1 MLKTL
6 RHAWK
11 APELRSKMLFTLL
24 IVIIFRIGAYLP
36 VPFLDA
42 GALGALIDD
51 SGSIMNILD
60 TFSGGALSQGSLF
73 ALAIQPYINA
83 SIIMQLLTYAL
94 PPLENLSKEG
104 ETGRKKI
111 QLITSIV
118 ALAISVA
125 MSYAYYATMRNLN
138 AVTMFSGNT
147 FANVFVAVII
157 IASFTAGAQLVVWL
171 GNRINE
177 RGLGNGISIILF
189 TGIISR
195 GPSAIFNM
203 FIAAQA
209 DQSLYIA
216 IFFIGVFFVAM
227 IGFIVFMNESE
238 RRIPVQYAKRVV
250 GRKQYGGQSSFI
262 PIKIAMS
269 GVMPIIFAM
278 ALMSFPSTIALFI
291 PRPEAVNGVELTF
304 LQKLYAGFLDFFNY
318 TTPWYAILYFL
329 LIIAFNFFYVSMQ
342 YDPTKIANQLRQN
355 NGGIPGIRP
364 GKPTADYIKKVLSKI
379 TIVGA
384 FFLGVIAIVP
394 ILTGVFV
401 TQIRISMGGTTIL
414 IIVSV
419 ILETIRMLESQ
430 MMMRHHK
437 GFLE

>member
-1 MLKTL
+1 MLKVL
-6 RHAWK
+6 RDAWK
-11 APELRSKMLFTLL
+11 QADLRRKILFTLL
-24 IVIIFRIGAYLP
+24 IVVIFRLGAFVP
-36 VPFLDA
+36 VPFLDPSALQTMLA
-42 GALGALIDD
+42 GG
-51 SGSIMNILD
+51 GSIMNILD
-60 TFSGGALSQGSLF
+60 TFSGGALSQGSIF

-104 ETGRKKI
+104 ESGRKKI
-111 QLITSIV
+111 QFITSLV
-118 ALAISVA
+118 ALAIAIV
-125 MSYAYYATMRNLN
+125 MSYAYYITMRNLG
-138 AVTMFSGNT
+138 AVTQFEDGFSNI
-147 FANVFVAVII
+147 FVMVII
-157 IASFTAGAQLVVWL
+157 IASFTTGAQLVVWL

-189 TGIISR
+189 TGILSR
-195 GPSAIFNM
+195 GPAAIFNM
-203 FIAAQA
+203 FEAANA
-209 DQSLYIA
+209 DKTLYIA
-216 IFFIGVFFVAM
+216 LFFVLVFFILMVA
-227 IGFIVFMNESE
+227 FIVFMNESE

-250 GRKQYGGQSSFI
+250 GRKQFGGQTSFI

-278 ALMSFPSTIALFI
+278 AVMSFPTTIEMFIKPDYTST
-291 PRPEAVNGVELTF
+291 TF
-304 LQKLYAGFLDFFNY
+304 WDKFYVGFLNFFNY
-318 TTPWYAILYFL
+318 QTPWYAILYFL
-329 LIIAFNFFYVSMQ
+329 LIVAFNFFYVSMQ
-342 YDPTKIANQLRQN
+342 YDPTKISNQLRQN

-364 GKPTADYIKKVLSKI
+364 GKPTADYIKRVLGKI

-394 ILTGVFV
+394 ILTGVFIK
-401 TQIRISMGGTTIL
+401 TIQISMGGTTIL

-419 ILETIRMLESQ
+419 ILETVRMLESQ

>member
-1 MLKTL
+1 ML
-6 RHAWK
+6 
-11 APELRSKMLFTLL
+11 E
-24 IVIIFRIGAYLP
+24 G
-36 VPFLDA
+36 
-42 GALGALIDD
+42 G
-51 SGSIMNILD
+51 GSIMNILD

-104 ETGRKKI
+104 ESGRKKI
-111 QLITSIV
+111 QFITSIV
-118 ALAISVA
+118 ALVIAMV
-125 MSYAYYATMRNLN
+125 MSYAYYITMRNLG
-138 AVTMFSGNT
+138 AVTRFDDGFSNI
-147 FANVFVAVII
+147 FVMVII
-157 IASFTAGAQLVVWL
+157 IASFTTGAQLVVWL

-189 TGIISR
+189 TGILSR

-203 FIAAQA
+203 FEAANA
-209 DQSLYIA
+209 DKTLYIA
-216 IFFIGVFFVAM
+216 LFFVLVVFILMVA
-227 IGFIVFMNESE
+227 FIVFMNESE

-250 GRKQYGGQSSFI
+250 GRKQFGGQTSFI
-262 PIKIAMS
+262 PVKIAMS

-278 ALMSFPSTIALFI
+278 AVMSFPSTIEMFI
-291 PRPEAVNGVELTF
+291 KPDYESTGF
-304 LQKLYAGFLDFFNY
+304 WDKFYIGFLNFFNY
-318 TTPWYAILYFL
+318 QTPWYAILYFL
-329 LIIAFNFFYVSMQ
+329 LIVAFNFFYVSMQ
-342 YDPTKIANQLRQN
+342 YDPTKISNQLRQN

-364 GKPTADYIKKVLSKI
+364 GKPTADYIKRVLSKI

-394 ILTGVFV
+394 ILTGVFIK
-401 TQIRISMGGTTIL
+401 TIQISLGGTTIL

-419 ILETIRMLESQ
+419 ILETVRMLESQ

>member
-1 MLKTL
+1 MLQTL
-6 RHAWK
+6 RDAWHTREIRK
-11 APELRSKMLFTLL
+11 KILFTLF
-24 IVIIFRIGAYLP
+24 IVIIFRIGAFLP

-42 GALGALIDD
+42 SAIAGMLEG
-51 SGSIMNILD
+51 GGTIMNILD

-73 ALAIQPYINA
+73 ALSIQPYINA

-111 QLITSIV
+111 QFITSIV
-118 ALAISVA
+118 ALVIAVV
-125 MSYAYYATMRNLN
+125 MSYAYYMTMRGLS
-138 AVTMFSGNT
+138 AVTMFEGT
-147 FANVFVAVII
+147 FANVVVAII
-157 IASFTAGAQLVVWL
+157 IVASFTAGAQLVIWL

-177 RGLGNGISIILF
+177 AGLGSGISILLF

-195 GPSAIFNM
+195 GPSAIFAM
-203 FIAAQA
+203 FEAANA
-209 DQSLYIA
+209 DKTLYIA
-216 IFFIGVFFVAM
+216 LFFVLVFFIVMV
-227 IGFIVFMNESE
+227 GFIVFMNDSE
-238 RRIPVQYAKRVV
+238 RRIPVTYAKRVV
-250 GRKQYGGQSSFI
+250 GRKQYGGQSSYI

-278 ALMSFPSTIALFI
+278 AVMSFPSTIEMFI
-291 PRPEAVNGVELTF
+291 KPNPTSEAF
-304 LQKLYAGFLDFFNY
+304 WDRFYIGFLNFFNY
-318 TTPWYAILYFL
+318 NTPWYAPLYFV
-329 LIIAFNFFYVSMQ
+329 LIVAFNFFYVSMQ
-342 YDPTKIANQLRQN
+342 YDPLKIANQLRTS

-364 GKPTADYIKKVLSKI
+364 GKPTADYIKRVLGKI

-394 ILTGVFV
+394 ILTGVFI

-419 ILETIRMLESQ
+419 ILETIRMLQSQ

>member
-1 MLKTL
+1 MLKVL
-6 RHAWK
+6 RDAWK
-11 APELRSKMLFTLL
+11 QVDLRRKILFTLL
-24 IVIIFRIGAYLP
+24 IVVIFRLGAFVP
-36 VPFLDA
+36 VPFLDPA
-42 GALGALIDD
+42 ALSTMLEGG
-51 SGSIMNILD
+51 GSIMNILD
-60 TFSGGALSQGSLF
+60 TFSGGALSQGSIF

-111 QLITSIV
+111 QLITGFV
-118 ALAISVA
+118 ALGIAIV
-125 MSYAYYATMRNLN
+125 MSYAYYVTMLNLG
-138 AVTMFSGNT
+138 AVTRFEDQFSNI
-147 FANVFVAVII
+147 FVAVII
-157 IASFTAGAQLVVWL
+157 IASFTTGAQLVVWL

-177 RGLGNGISIILF
+177 SGIGNGISIILF

-195 GPSAIFNM
+195 GPAAIFNM
-203 FIAAQA
+203 FEAAQA
-209 DQSLYIA
+209 DQTLYIA
-216 IFFIGVFFVAM
+216 LFFVLLFFVLM
-227 IGFIVFMNESE
+227 VGFIVFMNESE

-250 GRKQYGGQSSFI
+250 GRKQYGGQTSYI
-262 PIKIAMS
+262 PVKIAMS

-278 ALMSFPSTIALFI
+278 AVMSFPQTLEMFI
-291 PRPEAVNGVELTF
+291 KPKPESDAFWDQFYV
-304 LQKLYAGFLDFFNY
+304 GFLNFFNY
-318 TTPWYAILYFL
+318 QSAWYAIIYFL

-342 YDPTKIANQLRQN
+342 YDPTKISNQLRQN

-364 GKPTADYIKKVLSKI
+364 GKPTADYIKRVMSKI

-394 ILTGVFV
+394 ILTGVFIK
-401 TQIRISMGGTTIL
+401 TIQSSMGGTTIL

-419 ILETIRMLESQ
+419 ILETGRMLESQ

>member
-6 RHAWK
+6 MTAWK
-11 APELRSKMLFTLL
+11 TVEIRKKILFTFLV
-24 IVIIFRIGAYLP
+24 VIIFRVGAHLP

-42 GALGALIDD
+42 GALGALIAD

-60 TFSGGALSQGSLF
+60 TFSGGALSQGTLF
-73 ALAIQPYINA
+73 ALSIQPYINA

-94 PPLENLSKEG
+94 PPLENLQKEG
-104 ETGRKKI
+104 EAGHKKI
-111 QLITSIV
+111 QFITSLV
-118 ALAISVA
+118 ALGISLV
-125 MSYAYYATMRNLN
+125 MSYAYY
-138 AVTMFSGNT
+138 VTMKNLGAVQLYSSEFANT
-147 FANVFVAVII
+147 FIMIII
-157 IASFTAGAQLVVWL
+157 IAAFAAGAQLVVWL
-171 GNRINE
+171 GNQINE
-177 RGLGNGISIILF
+177 NGLGSGISIILL

-195 GPSAIFNM
+195 GPIAIINM
-203 FIAAQA
+203 FKAALAPGQ
-209 DQSLYIA
+209 QNLFIA
-216 IFFIGVFFVAM
+216 IFFIGVFFVGM
-227 IGFIVFMNESE
+227 VGFIVFMNDSE

-262 PIKIAMS
+262 PVKIAMS

-278 ALMSFPSTIALFI
+278 ALMSFPSTLELFI
-291 PRPEAVNGVELTF
+291 KRPTVPETF
-304 LQKLYAGFLDFFNY
+304 WEKLYVGLLNFFNY
-318 TTPWYAILYFL
+318 NSPWYAVLYFV

-342 YDPTKIANQLRQN
+342 YDPTKIANQLRTN

-364 GKPTADYIKKVLSKI
+364 GKPTADYIKRVLNKI

-394 ILTGVFV
+394 ILTGLFI
-401 TQIRISMGGTTIL
+401 TEIRISMGGTTIL

-419 ILETIRMLESQ
+419 ILETVRMLESQ
-430 MMMRHHK
+430 MMMRHHR